1 MGQVLVHGASL
12 SSGKI
17 DKLRIGLHGLP
28 ERTIDR
34 DTALSW
40 MKDGHSFLPVVG
52 GKPQSALQLVE
63 VGEEAT
69 LFIRVDNE
77 KQEADALPELPSA

>member
-1 MGQVLVHGASL
+1 MAQVLVHGATVSN
-12 SSGKI
+12 GKI
-17 DKLRIGLHGLP
+17 DQLRVRLAGLP

-40 MKDGHSFLPVVG
+40 MKDGHSFFPVVA
-52 GKPQSALQLVE
+52 GKPQTSLQLVE

-69 LFIRVDNE
+69 LYIRTDNE
-77 KQEADALPELPSA
+77 KQAADHLAGL